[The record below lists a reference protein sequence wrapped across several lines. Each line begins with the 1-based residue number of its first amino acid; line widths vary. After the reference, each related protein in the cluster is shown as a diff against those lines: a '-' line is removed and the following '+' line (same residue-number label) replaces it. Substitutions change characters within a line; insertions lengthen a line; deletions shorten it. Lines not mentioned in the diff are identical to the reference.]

1 MSLLKF
7 QEWEHLNEENIF
19 SKIQNWLSR
28 NFGGALEKLDG
39 LLSAYKKLEMRF
51 VDEWEEIKVDNDK
64 LEIQR
69 GQVKNDPAEL
79 KKIDR
84 MLERNQSVIAAAS
97 KVHEKNTDEIFMKAK
112 KLIESSKNL
121 QTYWET
127 NKVKIDAEIAENMYK
142 IAKKLTDSKE
152 ADELYSNYKKTALA
166 ARRKDEE
173 FKEMYGNLIGDR
185 VPPPPKHATVTPSSK
200 GLSVKSVGGMESS
213 FELLSTVS
221 LLEFADAVKDFPS
234 DQAKKLVSYLT
245 SKRNDLY
252 VAMDMERDVLNTE
265 IEKMPRDHETRDYAS
280 TKIKEIRERYMNQIR
295 DLRSKITVAKKYA

>member
-39 LLSAYKKLEMRF
+39 LLSSYKKLEMRF

-84 MLERNQSVIAAAS
+84 MLERNQSVIAAAA